1 MTTPSVF
8 ITGCSTGI
16 GHATAQLFCRNGWTV
31 YAGVRQTKD
40 LAPLKALGCTPILC
54 DLNDPESIDNAAEEV
69 LTQSQH
75 QCLTLIHNAG
85 YAQPGAIEDITT
97 DAMRLQFQTNF
108 FGVHQLSRAFL
119 PHMRE
124 ANRGRII
131 FISSVLGIVSL
142 PYRGAYNASKHA
154 LEAMASALRQELC
167 STKIKISVIQP
178 GPIVS
183 AFRKNAYDA
192 YFAMPNDRPSPHEDH
207 YQKWQDERKNN
218 RPILFSASAEQA
230 AKTCWHAAAA
240 PRPRLYYRVTLAA
253 YLLPLLH
260 NCLPSRWFDMLA
272 RFGKF

>member
-1 MTTPSVF
+1 MTRPSVF
-8 ITGCSTGI
+8 ITGCSSGI
-16 GHATAQLFCRNGWTV
+16 GLATAQLFREHGWTV

-40 LAPLKALGCTPILC
+40 QEHLRTLGCVPIFC
-54 DLNDPESIDNAAEEV
+54 DLNDNASIDNAAEAV
-69 LTQSQH
+69 LKQSQH

-97 DAMRLQFQTNF
+97 DAMRQQFQTNF
-108 FGVHQLSRAFL
+108 FGAHRLTRAFL

-131 FISSVLGIVSL
+131 FVSSVLGIVSL
-142 PYRGAYNASKHA
+142 PFRGAYNASKHA
-154 LEAMASALRQELC
+154 LEAMASALRQELYQ
-167 STKIKISVIQP
+167 TKINISVIQT

-207 YQKWQDERKNN
+207 YRKWQDERKNN
-218 RPILFSASAEQA
+218 RPILFSGSAEQA

-260 NCLPSRWFDMLA
+260 NCLPSRWFDVLA